1 MANLIDIDEYK
12 TSENIQST
20 KDDARISL
28 LIAAVSQLVKTYC
41 NATFVDYYTNA
52 KTERVKNNVPK
63 AGDKIYFILII
74 IMV

>member
-1 MANLIDIDEYK
+1 MANLIDIDDYK

-41 NATFVDYYTNA
+41 VNKFS
-52 KTERVKNNVPK
+52 R
-63 AGDKIYFILII
+63 LLLH
-74 IMV
+74 